1 MSYVGNAP
9 AVAYTNTVKDTFS
22 GDNST
27 VAFTLSVPSTTN
39 NVRVVVENV
48 IQDPTVAY
56 SVSGTTL
63 TFTSAPP
70 SGTNNI
76 YVVHLGPAV
85 QTVVPPDSVTIT
97 DLNAY
102 ADGAVAF
109 TANRASS
116 DGTIIDVQKDGSSV
130 GSIGTLFGDLYVA
143 TGNTGIRCVDA
154 NRSISAYDS
163 SAGAL
168 VDAAVDL
175 GYASVRYKDLYL
187 SGGVYLGGTGSANLL
202 DDYEEGTWTP
212 AFSSNFGVVTYSGQH
227 GYYTKVGRLVT
238 ANFHL
243 NWTARSTSGGAYGV
257 NVENLPFTAPNLV
270 ARTTG
275 GVLAVSGFEN
285 IPMGA
290 GHDSRTHGSG
300 YINKDTNTFALRF
313 SSLSASEVSPDG
325 SSGTYTG
332 GGYYYGF
339 LQYWVS

>member
-1 MSYVGNAP
+1 MAYIGNPP
-9 AVAYTNTVKDTFS
+9 AEAYTNTVKDTFS
-22 GDNST
+22 GNGST
-27 VAFTLSVPSTTN
+27 VAFTLSVPTTTN
-39 NVRVVVENV
+39 NARVVVENV

-70 SGTNNI
+70 SGTDNI

-85 QTVVPPDSVTIT
+85 QTVQPPT
-97 DLNAY
+97 DLSGNFTVSGALTVDNA
-102 ADGAVAF
+102 GATVL
-109 TANRASS
+109 TVDRATS

-212 AFSSNFGVVTYSGQH
+212 TANGSVSSPSVGYSLRV
-227 GYYTKVGRLVT
+227 GYYTKIGRLVN
-238 ANFHL
+238 ASGIL
-243 NWTARSTSGGAYGV
+243 VLSSISGGSGTFRL
-257 NVENLPFTAPNLV
+257 EGLPFTSSSATQNFAVGTIGQMIGFTSNIGSDAGQTLV
-270 ARTTG
+270 ARVERADTAL
-275 GVLAVSGFEN
+275 VIMESDEAAAQEFLVADILSNFQVRFNVSYFT
-285 IPMGA
+285 
-290 GHDSRTHGSG
+290 D
-300 YINKDTNTFALRF
+300 
-313 SSLSASEVSPDG
+313 
-325 SSGTYTG
+325 
-332 GGYYYGF
+332 
-339 LQYWVS
+339 

>member
-22 GDNST
+22 GNGST
-27 VAFTLSVPSTTN
+27 VAFTLSVPTTTN

-70 SGTNNI
+70 SGTDNI

-212 AFSSNFGVVTYSGQH
+212 TANGSVSSPSVGYSLRV
-227 GYYTKVGRLVT
+227 GYYTKIGRLVN
-238 ANFHL
+238 ASGIL
-243 NWTARSTSGGAYGV
+243 VLSSISGGSGTFRL
-257 NVENLPFTAPNLV
+257 EGLPFTSSSATQNFAVGTIGQMIGFTSNIGSDAGQTLV
-270 ARTTG
+270 ARVERADTAL
-275 GVLAVSGFEN
+275 VIMESDEAAAQEFLVADILSNFQVRFNVSYFT
-285 IPMGA
+285 
-290 GHDSRTHGSG
+290 D
-300 YINKDTNTFALRF
+300 
-313 SSLSASEVSPDG
+313 
-325 SSGTYTG
+325 
-332 GGYYYGF
+332 
-339 LQYWVS
+339 